1 MGSDPDLLITHAED
15 GAAVARDVLTKG
27 LDARGTSGGAG
38 GRFIFTMSL
47 GKRIQRYSDDYSQK
61 NL

>member
-1 MGSDPDLLITHAED
+1 MGSDPDLLITHAKD

-47 GKRIQRYSDDYSQK
+47 GKRIQRYS
-61 NL
+61 L